1 MPKFCAEC
9 GAANTGG
16 KFCSECGTRF
26 ADAGASFSGGA
37 PPMPPPM
44 PDKPMP
50 MAMPVGAAYA
60 APVAAAAASGVAR
73 AYSHQ
78 PLERNSFLNNGNGNG
93 NGNVNGMATAM
104 GSAVGGAYGS
114 GGNRNVNSQPLSP
127 PTKQGS
133 FTSAFRNK
141 NVAPPPLPMASEPV
155 PTPATGVEAQ
165 QCYEACVST
174 IRSARGGSNE
184 QGVREFKANC
194 RAFGLKEL
202 DVKPFYDSLVAE
214 LGADGV
220 LDFVPT
226 LARLVPDD
234 DRRKE
239 LIDYN
244 AQHRALSASAAGLRD
259 SNSSSGSSTGR
270 PSAFA
275 NRFVASFS
283 VWTMRRAWL
292 TSMSLFHRREQG
304 LELLVAGAIRAAAV
318 GLRRRPHDLR
328 QGDYEE
334 PIRRSPQLRYLQ
346 CCLRCDQATAPMV
359 RT

>member
-1 MPKFCAEC
+1 MAKFCAEC

-16 KFCSECGTRF
+16 KFCSECGSRF
-26 ADAGASFSGGA
+26 AEPGGAGASFSG
-37 PPMPPPM
+37 MPPPL

-93 NGNVNGMATAM
+93 SAM
-104 GSAVGGAYGS
+104 GSAFGNGM
-114 GGNRNVNSQPLSP
+114 NRNVNSQPLSP
-127 PTKQGS
+127 PSKQAS
-133 FTSAFRNK
+133 FTSAFRGK
-141 NVAPPPLPMASEPV
+141 NVPPPPPPPPSEPV
-155 PTPATGVEAQ
+155 PPPATGAEAQ
-165 QCYEACVST
+165 QCYEACIST
-174 IRSARGGSNE
+174 IRSARGGNNE
-184 QGVREFKANC
+184 RGVREFKSNC
-194 RAFGLKEL
+194 RAFGLKEI

-220 LDFVPT
+220 LEFVPT

-244 AQHRALSASAAGLRD
+244 AQQRAASAAAAGLRD

-275 NRFVASFS
+275 NRFVP
-283 VWTMRRAWL
+283 VLCEWC
-292 TSMSLFHRREQG
+292 
-304 LELLVAGAIRAAAV
+304 VAV
-318 GLRRRPHDLR
+318 G
-328 QGDYEE
+328 
-334 PIRRSPQLRYLQ
+334 
-346 CCLRCDQATAPMV
+346 
-359 RT
+359 

>member
-26 ADAGASFSGGA
+26 AESGASFSGG

-44 PDKPMP
+44 PDKPMA

-93 NGNVNGMATAM
+93 NGNGM
-104 GSAVGGAYGS
+104 GGAYGS

-133 FTSAFRNK
+133 FSSAFRNK
-141 NVAPPPLPMASEPV
+141 SVAPTPLPMASEPV

-174 IRSARGGSNE
+174 IRNARGGNNE
-184 QGVREFKANC
+184 HGVREFKANC

-244 AQHRALSASAAGLRD
+244 AQHRVLSASAAGLRD

-275 NRFVASFS
+275 NRFVA
-283 VWTMRRAWL
+283 A
-292 TSMSLFHRREQG
+292 HCG
-304 LELLVAGAIRAAAV
+304 G
-318 GLRRRPHDLR
+318 
-328 QGDYEE
+328 
-334 PIRRSPQLRYLQ
+334 
-346 CCLRCDQATAPMV
+346 
-359 RT
+359 